1 MSRHVR
7 VDHARAA
14 ANLRKKPGTWQPV
27 GEYRNRTSAN
37 STATM
42 IRTASAHSGSHYQ
55 PAGSCEARLIITE
68 DSALVEA
75 RYMPQG
81 APVQYLVTYARVGR
95 HGGHSGSNPPAPLT
109 VRAATAESLAE
120 HIAKDIR
127 PYLLSSG
134 AEVVVDLEA
143 MDGRVRAGVRVV
155 GTFEIEAVQTAEGG
169 AQ

>member
-1 MSRHVR
+1 MSRHTR

-14 ANLRKKPGTWQPV
+14 ANLRKEPGTWQPV

-42 IRTASAHSGSHYQ
+42 IRTASAHSGSHYR
-55 PAGSCEARLIITE
+55 PAGSCEARLVITT
-68 DSALVEA
+68 DTNLVEA

-81 APVQYLVTYARVGR
+81 APTQYRVTYARVGNY
-95 HGGHSGSNPPAPLT
+95 GGRNGSRPPAPLT
-109 VRAATAESLAE
+109 VSAATAESLAE
-120 HIAKDIR
+120 HIAKDVR
-127 PYLLSSG
+127 RYLLSNG

-143 MDGRVRAGVRVV
+143 MNGRIVAGVRVA
-155 GTFEIEAVQTAEGG
+155 GTFEIEAVDTAEGD